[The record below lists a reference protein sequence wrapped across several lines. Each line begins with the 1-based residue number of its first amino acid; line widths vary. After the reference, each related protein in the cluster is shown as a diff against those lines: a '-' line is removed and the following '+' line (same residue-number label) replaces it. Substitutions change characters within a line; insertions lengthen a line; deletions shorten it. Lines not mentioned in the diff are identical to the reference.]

1 MMNPVHLSRAA
12 TAAFLLL
19 GAVWAGAL
27 PEAVDRQVSRE
38 PVAGGVELIRIR
50 QFDAE
55 GWLNIFALEADLA
68 NPAVG
73 LDSLLGNETLTR
85 PERLTDLAERRGA
98 VGAVNADFFFIRT
111 TNAPLGV
118 HFQTGEVVKSPT
130 PGREMS
136 FVMAPGEAAIGQA
149 VFRGTVTTANR
160 ETRALNRWNEPMV
173 AADQIGFYNRRWG
186 ARAQGTASAD
196 FAEVSGIVHAV
207 AEAGGRVTALLEDA
221 PGPEIPKDGF
231 VLLGRGSGAEWLRAR
246 ARPGARLAVDAK
258 LDFPLEE
265 AVAAVGGNPRLLRNG
280 EIVAPDNPVHPRTA
294 AGYNPET
301 GRAWLVV
308 VDGRSRSS
316 RGVDFRDLAEIFLE
330 LGATEALNLD
340 GGGSSTLVARDSL
353 QARPLLRNVPSDG
366 RIRLVPNGVGIF
378 SRMPE
383 QTTIHHLHLHPPAPV
398 DEYLLS
404 GREIRAVPGLPVE
417 VAVSATDADGNP
429 ASLDPADIRWR
440 VEPPSLGKVGDDGR
454 FQPLASGRGT
464 LTAGLRGREGI
475 RVSIPL
481 RIIGDPVA
489 LDIRPHELALNPG
502 ESVELSLLAADQ
514 LGYQAPVEVDGVDW
528 EIRGGIGT
536 LRGKRFTAGSEP
548 GAGALAA
555 RLGRAEGILAVGVGG
570 RPETLAVFTDA
581 GDWRVNTV
589 PPDQTEATLA
599 FPTHP
604 PFNRADRAVAGLR
617 YDFSQTGRT
626 RAAYLRPAA
635 GDLALPGKPLR
646 LGLQVYG
653 DGNGGW
659 LRGQVVDLFGV
670 VQVID
675 FAREIDWTGWR
686 HVEASMPAGLDFPAS
701 LRSIYVVETRTDRQY
716 RGALAFDELTVV
728 QAPVPDAELLAAKP
742 PARDPAN
749 RPVPLPDGDGFRFI
763 VFGDSKVEADKP
775 VSPEV
780 RVLQALIEEINREEV
795 DFVLY
800 TGDLM
805 ENDTEANYQFAKR
818 FLDQIIH
825 PWHTTIA
832 NHEIAGSN
840 SDERFR
846 RYFGETRG
854 TFTHGNA
861 LFITLNTARPGPR
874 ASDPDQW
881 PWFRRQLEG
890 ADAENLFLL
899 THTPVIDPRPGV
911 NTGWTDPAEAGL
923 FQHLLAGQADLGRN
937 VFVFHGHVHGFHRRA
952 HDGVNYLISAGG
964 GSPLYLPPHQG
975 GFFHYV
981 IVTVKGGDVTY
992 QVIPLLES
1000 IEVEPHLTGRVG
1012 EPVSL
1017 AATGVA
1023 PDGLVRFPL
1032 AYPAAVRWRVVDGE
1046 GGVIDGEA
1054 KTFTAD
1060 RSGEYRLL
1068 VESGGHRAEA
1078 RITVP

>member
-118 HFQTGEVVKSPT
+118 HFQSGEVVKSPT

-294 AGYNPET
+294 AGYNTET

-417 VAVSATDADGNP
+417 VAVSATDAVGNP
-429 ASLDPADIRWR
+429 ASLVPADIRWR

-464 LTAGLRGREGI
+464 LTAGHLDPSQARGQPAVEVVVGDDRPRLADGHIRFAGHRDRLHRRRRIGPGSRVTQLACAPELENGESSHHQTSRPDDRAASHAEHSRGDRHRGRHH
-475 RVSIPL
+475 P
-481 RIIGDPVA
+481 GDVGSGDRSGQGSKPTMA
-489 LDIRPHELALNPG
+489 RTGCGHEADSEDHQTGTGPADRHHGDIEHLPEPSGGQRSHETR
-502 ESVELSLLAADQ
+502 
-514 LGYQAPVEVDGVDW
+514 APRDDGVDSKDVADSGGGQQRL
-528 EIRGGIGT
+528 ELVEGGGRRGGT
-536 LRGKRFTAGSEP
+536 L
-548 GAGALAA
+548 
-555 RLGRAEGILAVGVGG
+555 
-570 RPETLAVFTDA
+570 
-581 GDWRVNTV
+581 
-589 PPDQTEATLA
+589 
-599 FPTHP
+599 
-604 PFNRADRAVAGLR
+604 
-617 YDFSQTGRT
+617 
-626 RAAYLRPAA
+626 
-635 GDLALPGKPLR
+635 
-646 LGLQVYG
+646 
-653 DGNGGW
+653 
-659 LRGQVVDLFGV
+659 
-670 VQVID
+670 
-675 FAREIDWTGWR
+675 
-686 HVEASMPAGLDFPAS
+686 
-701 LRSIYVVETRTDRQY
+701 VVELGHAPTMTMA
-716 RGALAFDELTVV
+716 RG
-728 QAPVPDAELLAAKP
+728 PS
-742 PARDPAN
+742 R
-749 RPVPLPDGDGFRFI
+749 
-763 VFGDSKVEADKP
+763 
-775 VSPEV
+775 
-780 RVLQALIEEINREEV
+780 
-795 DFVLY
+795 
-800 TGDLM
+800 
-805 ENDTEANYQFAKR
+805 
-818 FLDQIIH
+818 
-825 PWHTTIA
+825 
-832 NHEIAGSN
+832 
-840 SDERFR
+840 
-846 RYFGETRG
+846 
-854 TFTHGNA
+854 
-861 LFITLNTARPGPR
+861 
-874 ASDPDQW
+874 
-881 PWFRRQLEG
+881 
-890 ADAENLFLL
+890 
-899 THTPVIDPRPGV
+899 
-911 NTGWTDPAEAGL
+911 
-923 FQHLLAGQADLGRN
+923 
-937 VFVFHGHVHGFHRRA
+937 
-952 HDGVNYLISAGG
+952 
-964 GSPLYLPPHQG
+964 
-975 GFFHYV
+975 
-981 IVTVKGGDVTY
+981 
-992 QVIPLLES
+992 
-1000 IEVEPHLTGRVG
+1000 
-1012 EPVSL
+1012 
-1017 AATGVA
+1017 
-1023 PDGLVRFPL
+1023 
-1032 AYPAAVRWRVVDGE
+1032 
-1046 GGVIDGEA
+1046 
-1054 KTFTAD
+1054 
-1060 RSGEYRLL
+1060 
-1068 VESGGHRAEA
+1068 
-1078 RITVP
+1078 